1 MLFLANFGRTAV
13 KFASKMCP
21 LSSQVKKKFLL
32 LKVYRIENMQRFP
45 MFWTRVLQGQP
56 WSRLSFIK
64 RLLYV
69 KTVPVGKIKADP
81 A

>member
-1 MLFLANFGRTAV
+1 
-13 KFASKMCP
+13 
-21 LSSQVKKKFLL
+21 
-32 LKVYRIENMQRFP
+32 MQRFP

-69 KTVPVGKIKADP
+69 KTVPVGKIKADS
-81 A
+81 AWLFISFIK